1 MWTNIKIW
9 IKRRHNEIV
18 NSIAFYP
25 AIIVIVFLVLSL
37 LSIMFDFSEEGM
49 QIKSHLQWLR
59 LRDASTARS
68 IISSITAGIITLTVF
83 SFSMVMIVLNQTAS
97 QLSNRI
103 LDRLIGSRF
112 QQMVLG
118 TYVGTIVYALFLLS
132 MVRDIDSGVQIPAF
146 STYFL
151 ILLTIVDIFLF
162 IYFLHYITQSIKYE
176 VIIHRILNETKS
188 SMERSCK
195 LKESPP
201 ETISFESE
209 CLVTAA
215 ESGIYV
221 GFDKRILMR
230 IGNDNDC
237 ILSLMQF
244 PGTFVL
250 KGLPVVKANKKL
262 PAEIMMEIQK
272 QMYLQPSES
281 IRENFFF
288 GFRQLTEL
296 ALKALSPG
304 INDPGTAIESL
315 RALFQLYAYR
325 VIWFPENA
333 IKNQEFQVRVILKEL
348 TFEKI
353 FNDTIY
359 PIWDYGKQDR
369 LIQNELNHLL
379 AVFLTIA
386 PCEKSAETLLQ
397 EVKLQMNDLYSEHN
411 PLKK

>member
-1 MWTNIKIW
+1 MWTKIKIW
-9 IKRRHNEIV
+9 IKYRQNEIV

-25 AIIVIVFLVLSL
+25 AIIVILFLAISL
-37 LSIMFDFSEEGM
+37 LSIKFDFSEKGM
-49 QIKSHLQWLR
+49 QIKSYLQWLR
-59 LRDASTARS
+59 LRDATTARS

-132 MVRDIDSGVQIPAF
+132 TVRDIDSGVQIPAL
-146 STYFL
+146 STYLL
-151 ILLTIVDIFLF
+151 IVLTIVDIFLF
-162 IYFLHYITQSIKYE
+162 IYFLHYITQSVKYE
-176 VIIHRILNETKS
+176 VIIHRILADTKS

-195 LKESPP
+195 LKQSPP
-201 ETISFESE
+201 KTLSFESE
-209 CLVTAA
+209 YLVTAA
-215 ESGIYV
+215 ESGIYM
-221 GFDKRILMR
+221 GFDKRILIRM
-230 IGNDNDC
+230 GDDNDC
-237 ILSLMQF
+237 ILYLMQY
-244 PGTFVL
+244 PGTFIL
-250 KGLPVVKANKKL
+250 KGSPVIKVNKKL
-262 PAEIMMEIQK
+262 PTEIMEEIQK
-272 QMYLQPSES
+272 KIYIQPNES
-281 IRENFFF
+281 IKENFFF

-325 VIWFPENA
+325 VTSFPENT
-333 IKNQEFQVRVILKEL
+333 IKNKEFQVRVILKVL

-353 FNDTIY
+353 FTDTIY

-369 LIQNELNHLL
+369 LIQNELSHLL
-379 AVFLTIA
+379 TVFLTIA
-386 PCEKSAETLLQ
+386 PCEKSAETLLKK
-397 EVKLQMNDLYSEHN
+397 VKLQ
-411 PLKK
+411 

>member
-1 MWTNIKIW
+1 MWTDIKIW
-9 IKRRHNEIV
+9 IKYRQNEIV

-25 AIIVIVFLVLSL
+25 AMIVFVFLTLSL
-37 LSIMFDFSEEGM
+37 FSIKFDFSEQGM

-103 LDRLIGSRF
+103 LDKLIGSRF

-118 TYVGTIVYALFLLS
+118 TYVGTIIYALFLLS
-132 MVRDIDSGVQIPAF
+132 TVRDIDSGVQIPSL
-146 STYFL
+146 STYLL
-151 ILLTIVDIFLF
+151 IVLTIFDIFLF
-162 IYFLHYITQSIKYE
+162 IYFLHYITQSTKYE
-176 VIIHRILNETKS
+176 VIIHRIFKETKS
-188 SMERSCK
+188 SMERSCM
-195 LKESPP
+195 LQQSPP
-201 ETISFESE
+201 EAISFESE
-209 CLVTAA
+209 YLITAA
-215 ESGIYV
+215 ESGIYM

-230 IGNDNDC
+230 IANDNDC
-237 ILSLMQF
+237 MFSLMQSS
-244 PGTFVL
+244 GTFVL
-250 KGLPVVKANKKL
+250 KGIPVVKVNKKL
-262 PAEIMMEIQK
+262 PPEVVEEIQK
-272 QMYLQPSES
+272 QLYLQPNES
-281 IRENFFF
+281 IKENYFF

-325 VIWFPENA
+325 VIFFPETT
-333 IKNQEFQVRVILKEL
+333 IKNKEAQVRVILKEL

-353 FNDTIY
+353 FKDTIY

-379 AVFLTIA
+379 EVFLTIA
-386 PCEKSAETLLQ
+386 PFEKDAETLLQ
-397 EVKLQMNDLYSEHN
+397 KVKLVMNH
-411 PLKK
+411 